1 MPDSSPHKRLWFSPH
16 GTSWTAES
24 YEEALEME
32 RDSLHEEYNRLVEQ
46 YEDLKR
52 INSEIV
58 DVNTEACNKA
68 DALQEQYEDLK
79 RLQASD
85 SKRAY
90 ELGNEAERLQR
101 ENTRLLEQFDVLWAA
116 VETLRQRVI
125 ERPPDTEDRD
135 TYADGFTAGLS
146 EALQIVRVDIRASSP
161 ASEPHNDKGFSE
173 ERCLRCG
180 WVMGSPALNC
190 NNDDTPHRFPSQEI
204 LTSFQDTKRE
214 ESNL

>member
-1 MPDSSPHKRLWFSPH
+1 MKPHSGRCPSCGLSPYESGIGDADISRIVTERNGLIEQLEETRRLQRMEHEKRQQWKK
-16 GTSWTAES
+16 TA
-24 YEEALEME
+24 
-32 RDSLHEEYNRLVEQ
+32 
-46 YEDLKR
+46 KR
-52 INSEIV
+52 
-58 DVNTEACNKA
+58 T
-68 DALQEQYEDLK
+68 QEQYEDLK